1 MNISNI
7 VLDFIG
13 HANVNPRLVT
23 LMSNDPM
30 ATVLASNYLK
40 PLKDQGYAFLNSD
53 FILANCSD
61 GKFLG
66 SISISG
72 DTINITQIAPAPG
85 P

>member
-7 VLDFIG
+7 TLDFIG

-23 LMSNDPM
+23 LMSGD
-30 ATVLASNYLK
+30 TKSVVLANNYLL
-40 PLKDQGYAFLNSD
+40 PLKKQGYAFLNSD

-66 SISISG
+66 SISVTS
-72 DTINITQIAPAPG
+72 DTINITQIAPAP
-85 P
+85 